1 MHPIRVTALCLVLLV
16 LMWHSASLSACGA
29 GAVLGDDEK
38 NGMPAVADLVQ
49 DAAVPGEFKSVELI
63 HKTFSPDRNI
73 YAGYYRYGWDET
85 ISIHDAKTG
94 KQIHRI
100 VGHGDAVERFRFAS
114 DGKVLATWSL
124 RRGWKLWDASTG
136 RLLLELSK

>member
-1 MHPIRVTALCLVLLV
+1 MNAIRVIVLCFLLIG
-16 LMWHSASLSACGA
+16 LMCYSASLSACGA
-29 GAVLGDDEK
+29 GALREDEK

-49 DAAVPGEFKSVELI
+49 DPAVPGEFKSIELE

-73 YAGYYRYGWDET
+73 YAGYYRDGWDET

-100 VGHGDAVERFRFAS
+100 VGHGDAVDRFRFVA
-114 DGKVLATWSL
+114 DGKLLATWSL
-124 RRGWKLWDASTG
+124 RRGWKLWEASTG